1 MLLICH
7 ELVMPLPSQ
16 FLLLT
21 EIKVFMCIQILL
33 IFVLFYRGLQ
43 QISDEEVV
51 KSYGGR
57 HVGIENISGF
67 YGIVR
72 ACDSLLSF
80 S

>member
-1 MLLICH
+1 MYSDFTYFC
-7 ELVMPLPSQ
+7 
-16 FLLLT
+16 
-21 EIKVFMCIQILL
+21 
-33 IFVLFYRGLQ
+33 FVYRGLQ

-72 ACDSLLSF
+72 ACDSLLGF
-80 S
+80 FHK

>member
-1 MLLICH
+1 MLLI
-7 ELVMPLPSQ
+7 
-16 FLLLT
+16 
-21 EIKVFMCIQILL
+21 
-33 IFVLFYRGLQ
+33 LFCFCRGLQ

-72 ACDSLLSF
+72 DCDSLLLCRR
-80 S
+80 